1 MTESN
6 QKDPVCGMAVKPGA
20 PGIVASLALVAA
32 GCNTTEGVGEDTSAI
47 DDANDGRTASVAE
60 SRESRPRALARKRGP
75 IPHPTPSS

>member
-1 MTESN
+1 MKKSEPN
-6 QKDPVCGMAVKPGA
+6 DVLRLAL
-20 PGIVASLALVAA
+20 GIAASLALSCSALVAA